1 MLELTKDYE
10 AMAMVK
16 NIYSIPNLLSL
27 LRLALVPVL
36 ALAATLNQATLFLWL
51 MAISLVSDMLDG
63 YFARRLHQVTELGAR
78 LDSWADMATYA
89 MMILG
94 LHMIWPSIFID
105 QVLYLIAATLSY
117 VLPVVIALTRFGS
130 FPSYHTWGAKL
141 AAVLVAPAYYLLIL
155 YDNQIFFRMV
165 IIFHVVVAL
174 EEIAITFILKQ
185 PKTNVASILTILRV
199 RGDKSQ

>member
-1 MLELTKDYE
+1 MLELAKDYE
-10 AMAMVK
+10 AVVMVK

-51 MAISLVSDMLDG
+51 MAISLASDMIDG

-89 MMILG
+89 VMILG
-94 LHMIWPSIFID
+94 LYMIWPSIFIE
-105 QVLYLIAATLSY
+105 QVIYLIAATLSY

>member
-1 MLELTKDYE
+1 MLELAKDYE
-10 AMAMVK
+10 AVVMVK

-51 MAISLVSDMLDG
+51 MAISLASDMLDG

-89 MMILG
+89 VMILG
-94 LHMIWPSIFID
+94 LYMIWPSIFIE
-105 QVLYLIAATLSY
+105 QVIYLIAATLSY

>member
-1 MLELTKDYE
+1 
-10 AMAMVK
+10 MVK

-51 MAISLVSDMLDG
+51 MAISLASDMLDG

-89 MMILG
+89 VMILG
-94 LHMIWPSIFID
+94 LYMIWPSIFIE
-105 QVLYLIAATLSY
+105 QVIYLIAATLSY

>member
-1 MLELTKDYE
+1 LLELTKDYE

-94 LHMIWPSIFID
+94 LHMIWPSIFIE
-105 QVLYLIAATLSY
+105 QVIYLIAATLSY